1 MTPST
6 HVKVVKSYDATCIIS
21 NRTRATYWILENA
34 AKIIQGFHMGHSFFG
49 ELEVHQ
55 RILKIPK
62 KCIQSPLLLLCNVK
76 ALHIKYFQER
86 LGKLSILW
94 SQIILGKVRKQTSEN
109 VPLCLLSVDLPT
121 YGNRLTQTVNPH
133 SWSHQTPLLH
143 LPLWKMVEPKI
154 SRLNFANLAYTKTN
168 WRFNTSV
175 EVKDPASNYQA
186 PDHFIHY

>member
-62 KCIQSPLLLLCNVK
+62 KCIQSPLLLLCTVK

-94 SQIILGKVRKQTSEN
+94 SQIIMGKVRKQTSKN
-109 VPLCLLSVDLPT
+109 VPLRLLSVDLPT
-121 YGNRLTQTVNPH
+121 YGKPTNPYRE
-133 SWSHQTPLLH
+133 SPLLVTSNPSPAPP
-143 LPLWKMVEPKI
+143 PLEDGGAK
-154 SRLNFANLAYTKTN
+154 NFPPQLCQFSLHKNKLK
-168 WRFNTSV
+168 V
-175 EVKDPASNYQA
+175 
-186 PDHFIHY
+186 